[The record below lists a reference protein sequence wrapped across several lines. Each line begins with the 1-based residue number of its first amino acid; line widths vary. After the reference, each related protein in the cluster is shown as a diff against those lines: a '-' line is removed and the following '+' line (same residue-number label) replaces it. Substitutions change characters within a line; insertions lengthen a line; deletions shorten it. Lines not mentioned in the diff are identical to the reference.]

1 MCDNNFKNYFKFPL
15 VFRED
20 FPYVLTNDGKMAL
33 TWCIDLPKEKAEE
46 AINKMNGY
54 SDKHFDKE
62 WSIKN
67 NIFIY
72 YGETKIFLI
81 RGWGMLTGV
90 GGYQLPTE
98 KAVKIQDEFAN
109 FIVKKLNS

>member
-1 MCDNNFKNYFKFPL
+1 MCNNDFKNYFKFPL
-15 VFRED
+15 VFKEE

-46 AINKMNGY
+46 AINKINGY

-72 YGETKIFLI
+72 Y
-81 RGWGMLTGV
+81 V
-90 GGYQLPTE
+90 
-98 KAVKIQDEFAN
+98 V
-109 FIVKKLNS
+109 FICKEYSRKSKSFHSVL